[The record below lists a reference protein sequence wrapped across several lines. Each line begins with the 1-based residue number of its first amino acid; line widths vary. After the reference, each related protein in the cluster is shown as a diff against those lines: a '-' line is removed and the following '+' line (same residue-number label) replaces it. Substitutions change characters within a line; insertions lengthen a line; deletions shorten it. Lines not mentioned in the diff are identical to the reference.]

1 MIAPL
6 TATISLTQE
15 SPHESSQIETSQY
28 FFETHESTKIQN
40 LKENNSKT
48 AFRLKT

>member
-15 SPHESSQIETSQY
+15 SPHESSQIETS
-28 FFETHESTKIQN
+28 
-40 LKENNSKT
+40 
-48 AFRLKT
+48 